1 MSCLLELRLFF
12 FLTDPRI
19 DAFDCK
25 RRCDNDYPCV
35 SNNLNSAD
43 MCSCHDWE
51 NLVKIRMSDEAPD
64 KEDEY
69 GSNDEEG

>member
-1 MSCLLELRLFF
+1 
-12 FLTDPRI
+12 
-19 DAFDCK
+19 
-25 RRCDNDYPCV
+25 
-35 SNNLNSAD
+35 

-69 GSNDEEG
+69 GNNDEEGQFSPYIIFLVSPCNF